1 MKQISTKSSQELMQC
16 MATNDYYS
24 FVSLESEISVSL
36 AMKGVQL
43 RKLKDQVTKVNVVKS
58 LSFLIANFNNNFNAK
73 GKLNEQQIIVLAGDL
88 FDRFSFE
95 SLEDVMLMF
104 KYARQGKIGD
114 GKDFKLDSQ
123 TIFHKWVPEYL
134 ELKANERELS
144 HNKKKGELSG
154 MANFNWDKENLD
166 KFEVSE
172 KEKSTGK
179 TFGSRVKEIFTT
191 EHLEESKLDQVL
203 KPDFY
208 ERMKADVV
216 NHATENLEI
225 YLKAERKSILP
236 DKSMIKIVEV
246 ELKSRIK

>member
-1 MKQISTKSSQELMQC
+1 
-16 MATNDYYS
+16 MAANDYYS
-24 FVSLESEISVSL
+24 FVSLEGETTVAI
-36 AMKGVQL
+36 AMGGVQL
-43 RKLKDQVTKVNVVKS
+43 RKLKDQVTKVNVIKS
-58 LSFLIANFNNNFNAK
+58 LSFLIANFNNNFNAR

-172 KEKSTGK
+172 KEQLAGK
-179 TFGSRVKEIFTT
+179 NFGSRVKEIFTT
-191 EHLEESKLDQVL
+191 EHLEKPKLDQVL
-203 KPDFY
+203 KPDY
-208 ERMKADVV
+208 HQRAKADVV
-216 NHATENLEI
+216 NHSTENLQV
-225 YLKAERKSILP
+225 YLNAEKKSVVP
-236 DKSMIKIVEV
+236 DESMIKIVEL
-246 ELKSRIK
+246 ELKSRK

>member
-16 MATNDYYS
+16 MAANDYYS
-24 FVSLESEISVSL
+24 FVSLERETTVAI
-36 AMKGVQL
+36 AMGGVQL
-43 RKLKDQVTKVNVVKS
+43 RKLKDQVTKVNVIKS
-58 LSFLIANFNNNFNAK
+58 LSFLIANFNNNFNAR

-134 ELKANERELS
+134 ELKANERELK

-172 KEKSTGK
+172 KEQLAGK
-179 TFGSRVKEIFTT
+179 NFGSRVKEIFTT
-191 EHLEESKLDQVL
+191 EHLEKPKLDQVL

-208 ERMKADVV
+208 ERAKADVV
-216 NHATENLEI
+216 NHSTENLQV
-225 YLKAERKSILP
+225 YLNAEKKSVVP
-236 DKSMIKIVEV
+236 DESMIKIVET
-246 ELKSRIK
+246 ELKSRK